1 MIKLVRLLSENKI
14 LKVILTL
21 ITFLLLVSCK
31 KGVFEPEG
39 YIAASQQKL
48 MIISFLVMIA
58 VAIPVFIMAFIFA
71 YKYSEKNPNSSKTY
85 DPTFNHSTTLEIVWW
100 GIPIVIVIFLSIL
113 TWITSHTLDP
123 KKRLDLDISQG
134 KQAII
139 IEAVALDW
147 KWLFIYPEQGIA
159 TINYIQVP
167 ENTEI
172 IFKITADAP
181 MNGLWIPQLGGMIY
195 AMAGMETNL
204 HLIANKQG
212 IYAGSSSNYSGFG
225 FSGMKFNTV
234 VVDDA
239 SFNDWVKT
247 VKASNNP
254 LTNNIYGE
262 LEKQTMNEPVKL
274 YSSVPNN
281 LFSNILNKYM
291 AHIKVSHNTH

>member
-31 KGVFEPEG
+31 KGIFDPEG
-39 YIAASQQKL
+39 YIAMSQQKL
-48 MIISFLVMIA
+48 MIVSFSVMML

-71 YKYSEKNPNSSKTY
+71 YKYREKNPNSTKTY

-123 KKRLDLDISQG
+123 KKRLDLDISKG
-134 KQAII
+134 KQPII

-159 TINYIQVP
+159 TINYIQIP

-204 HLIANKQG
+204 HLIANNQG
-212 IYAGSSSNYSGFG
+212 VYAGASSHYSGFG

-234 VVDDA
+234 VVEDG
-239 SFNDWVKT
+239 SFNDWVNS

-254 LTNNIYGE
+254 LTNNMYKD
-262 LEKQTMNEPVKL
+262 LEKQTMNEAVKF
-274 YSSVPNN
+274 YSTVPND
-281 LFSNILNKYM
+281 LFNSIINKYM
-291 AHIKVSHNTH
+291 AHIKVSHNAN